1 MPESIILEGTMAE
14 IFVLAEEELLIGF
27 GMIGIRGA
35 AIFNRDDAIT
45 AFRSVVR
52 DKRYSHEG
60 QTFDLSDC
68 KMLILSEDVSDMI
81 GEELLEWQL
90 SGDFPLIVEIPPL
103 AGSSAQHTRLVDA
116 VRKAIGIKIE

>member
-1 MPESIILEGTMAE
+1 MAE
-14 IFVLAEEELLIGF
+14 VFVLAEEEILIGF
-27 GMIGIRGA
+27 AMIGIKGKA
-35 AIFNRDDAIT
+35 VADHDDAL
-45 AFRSVVR
+45 A
-52 DKRYSHEG
+52 
-60 QTFDLSDC
+60 TFQGIVNDRRCVLEKETVDLSDC